1 VSQLLDPGIAVLM
14 GIEARLD
21 QAQGEG
27 REGEHLAAASDCLG
41 FEAVERHNVVDQA
54 HLESL
59 LGVVLAAQ
67 QPELLGLLG
76 ADQVSQEGDA
86 EATVP
91 RADPRAGLPEAGVV
105 GGNRE
110 VAADMEDVA
119 TADGITGHHRHHRL
133 WQPPHLHLQVRDVE
147 AAQGSALGDV
157 PGVAANLLVAAGAKR
172 LLSLAS
178 QDHHTDL
185 GVLAS
190 QLERGGDL
198 DQCLGSEGV
207 EDLRPVDA
215 DLGDPVAHLVVDV
228 GVLGGAP
235 PLDRCVQGLFGR
247 GFLVAFGHDG
257 HDIPP
262 MKLDDW
268 LAQRSQSCPE
278 RPALVAD
285 GSAVTYAELEAEATW
300 VARRL
305 IAHGVRRGSTVAM
318 TMHPRREQVVMVH
331 ALMKAGAVLLPL
343 SPRLSAVER
352 AAVIAAEE
360 PAVDLDDAGELTQTE
375 ADLPLLGEHDM
386 DDIASRVMTSGSSGT
401 PNPVGLTYGN
411 FLWSAVASAF
421 NIGVEPEDRWL
432 CCLPLS
438 HVSGLSIV
446 MRSVIYGTT
455 ALLHDGFDVDRV
467 VESLDRGEV
476 TVVSLVTTML
486 TRLLEAGADLS
497 GPRAILVG
505 GGPVPEDPLEE
516 ALGRGATVV
525 QTYGL
530 TETCSQ
536 VTTLAP
542 ADARRKLGS
551 AGRPLLT
558 THLRIQEGEILVQG
572 PTVAPGRADADG
584 WLHTGDLGRID
595 EEGFLYVDDRIDDM
609 IVSGGENVIPAEVE
623 KVLLR
628 HPEVADAAVVGRD
641 DPEWQQAVTAIVVLQ
656 EGSEVSP
663 DELRRHC
670 AESLAGFKVPKRVE
684 LAAAL
689 PRTPSGKL
697 MRRALR

>member
-1 VSQLLDPGIAVLM
+1 MM
-14 GIEARLD
+14 GTI
-21 QAQGEG
+21 
-27 REGEHLAAASDCLG
+27 S
-41 FEAVERHNVVDQA
+41 
-54 HLESL
+54 
-59 LGVVLAAQ
+59 
-67 QPELLGLLG
+67 
-76 ADQVSQEGDA
+76 
-86 EATVP
+86 T
-91 RADPRAGLPEAGVV
+91 
-105 GGNRE
+105 
-110 VAADMEDVA
+110 
-119 TADGITGHHRHHRL
+119 
-133 WQPPHLHLQVRDVE
+133 
-147 AAQGSALGDV
+147 
-157 PGVAANLLVAAGAKR
+157 
-172 LLSLAS
+172 
-178 QDHHTDL
+178 
-185 GVLAS
+185 
-190 QLERGGDL
+190 
-198 DQCLGSEGV
+198 
-207 EDLRPVDA
+207 
-215 DLGDPVAHLVVDV
+215 
-228 GVLGGAP
+228 
-235 PLDRCVQGLFGR
+235 
-247 GFLVAFGHDG
+247 
-257 HDIPP
+257 

-278 RPALVAD
+278 RIALVAD
-285 GSAVTYAELEAEATW
+285 GSEVTYAELEAEATW

-331 ALMKAGAVLLPL
+331 ALMKVGAVLLPL
-343 SPRLSAVER
+343 SPRLSSEER
-352 AAVIAAEE
+352 ETVIAAEE

-386 DDIASRVMTSGSSGT
+386 DDIASRVMTSGSTGA
-401 PNPVGLTYGN
+401 PEPVGLTYGN

-421 NIGVEPEDRWL
+421 NIGVEPQDRWL

-438 HVSGLSIV
+438 HIAGLGIA

-455 ALLHDGFDVDRV
+455 AVVHDGFDVDRV
-467 VESLDRGEV
+467 AEALERDEIS
-476 TVVSLVTTML
+476 VVSLVATML

-497 GPRAILVG
+497 HPRAILIG

-558 THLRIQEGEILVQG
+558 THLRIQDGEILVQG

-595 EEGFLYVDDRIDDM
+595 EEGFLYVDDRMDDM
-609 IVSGGENVIPAEVE
+609 IVTGGENVVPAEVE

-628 HPEVADAAVVGRD
+628 HPEVADAAVVGRE

-656 EGSEVSP
+656 DGSHASP
-663 DELRRHC
+663 DDLRRHC

>member
-1 VSQLLDPGIAVLM
+1 
-14 GIEARLD
+14 
-21 QAQGEG
+21 
-27 REGEHLAAASDCLG
+27 
-41 FEAVERHNVVDQA
+41 
-54 HLESL
+54 
-59 LGVVLAAQ
+59 
-67 QPELLGLLG
+67 
-76 ADQVSQEGDA
+76 
-86 EATVP
+86 
-91 RADPRAGLPEAGVV
+91 
-105 GGNRE
+105 
-110 VAADMEDVA
+110 
-119 TADGITGHHRHHRL
+119 
-133 WQPPHLHLQVRDVE
+133 
-147 AAQGSALGDV
+147 
-157 PGVAANLLVAAGAKR
+157 
-172 LLSLAS
+172 
-178 QDHHTDL
+178 
-185 GVLAS
+185 
-190 QLERGGDL
+190 
-198 DQCLGSEGV
+198 
-207 EDLRPVDA
+207 
-215 DLGDPVAHLVVDV
+215 
-228 GVLGGAP
+228 
-235 PLDRCVQGLFGR
+235 
-247 GFLVAFGHDG
+247 
-257 HDIPP
+257 

-278 RPALVAD
+278 RTALIAD
-285 GSAVTYAELEAEATW
+285 GSEVTYAELEAEATW

-331 ALMKAGAVLLPL
+331 ALMKVGAILLPL
-343 SPRLSAVER
+343 GPRLSTEER

-386 DDIASRVMTSGSSGT
+386 DDVASHVMTSGSTGT
-401 PNPVGLTYGN
+401 PEPIGLTYGN

-438 HVSGLSIV
+438 HISGLGIV

-455 ALLHDGFDVDRV
+455 AVVHDGFDVDRV
-467 VESLDRGEV
+467 AASLERDGI
-476 TVVSLVTTML
+476 TVVSLVATML
-486 TRLLEAGADLS
+486 TRLLDAGADLS
-497 GPRAILVG
+497 GPRALLIG
-505 GGPVPEDPLEE
+505 GGPVPEEALEE

-551 AGRPLLT
+551 AGRPLLSA
-558 THLRIQEGEILVQG
+558 HLRIQDGEILVQG

-595 EEGFLYVDDRIDDM
+595 EEGFLYVEDRMDDL
-609 IVSGGENVIPAEVE
+609 IVTGGENVVPAEVE

-628 HPEVADAAVVGRD
+628 HPEVADAAVVGRE

-656 EGSEVSP
+656 DGSEVSP

-670 AESLAGFKVPKRVE
+670 AESLAGYKVPKRVE

>member
-1 VSQLLDPGIAVLM
+1 
-14 GIEARLD
+14 
-21 QAQGEG
+21 
-27 REGEHLAAASDCLG
+27 
-41 FEAVERHNVVDQA
+41 
-54 HLESL
+54 
-59 LGVVLAAQ
+59 
-67 QPELLGLLG
+67 
-76 ADQVSQEGDA
+76 
-86 EATVP
+86 
-91 RADPRAGLPEAGVV
+91 
-105 GGNRE
+105 
-110 VAADMEDVA
+110 
-119 TADGITGHHRHHRL
+119 
-133 WQPPHLHLQVRDVE
+133 
-147 AAQGSALGDV
+147 
-157 PGVAANLLVAAGAKR
+157 
-172 LLSLAS
+172 
-178 QDHHTDL
+178 
-185 GVLAS
+185 
-190 QLERGGDL
+190 
-198 DQCLGSEGV
+198 
-207 EDLRPVDA
+207 
-215 DLGDPVAHLVVDV
+215 
-228 GVLGGAP
+228 
-235 PLDRCVQGLFGR
+235 
-247 GFLVAFGHDG
+247 
-257 HDIPP
+257 

-278 RPALVAD
+278 RTALVAD
-285 GSAVTYAELEAEATW
+285 GSEVTYAELEAEATW

-305 IAHGVRRGSTVAM
+305 AAHGVRRGSIAAM
-318 TMHPRREQVVMVH
+318 TMHPRREQVVLVH

-343 SPRLSAVER
+343 GTRLSAEER
-352 AAVIAAEE
+352 AAVIATEE
-360 PAVDLDDAGELTQTE
+360 PAIDLDDAGELTQTE
-375 ADLPLLGEHDM
+375 ADWPLLGEHDM
-386 DDIASRVMTSGSSGT
+386 DEVACRVMTSGSTGV
-401 PNPVGLTYGN
+401 PDPVGLTYGN
-411 FLWSAVASAF
+411 FLWSAVGSAF
-421 NIGVEPEDRWL
+421 NIGVEPDDRWL

-438 HVSGLSIV
+438 HISGLGIV
-446 MRSVIYGTT
+446 MRSVIYGT
-455 ALLHDGFDVDRV
+455 AAVIHDGFDVDPV
-467 VESLDRGEV
+467 AESLEGDGI

-530 TETCSQ
+530 TESCSQ

-558 THLRIQEGEILVQG
+558 THLRIQDGEILVQG

-595 EEGFLYVDDRIDDM
+595 EEGFLYVEDRIDDM
-609 IVSGGENVIPAEVE
+609 IVSGGENVVPAEVE

-656 EGSEVSP
+656 DGSEVSP

>member
-1 VSQLLDPGIAVLM
+1 
-14 GIEARLD
+14 
-21 QAQGEG
+21 
-27 REGEHLAAASDCLG
+27 
-41 FEAVERHNVVDQA
+41 
-54 HLESL
+54 
-59 LGVVLAAQ
+59 
-67 QPELLGLLG
+67 
-76 ADQVSQEGDA
+76 
-86 EATVP
+86 
-91 RADPRAGLPEAGVV
+91 
-105 GGNRE
+105 
-110 VAADMEDVA
+110 
-119 TADGITGHHRHHRL
+119 
-133 WQPPHLHLQVRDVE
+133 
-147 AAQGSALGDV
+147 
-157 PGVAANLLVAAGAKR
+157 
-172 LLSLAS
+172 
-178 QDHHTDL
+178 
-185 GVLAS
+185 
-190 QLERGGDL
+190 
-198 DQCLGSEGV
+198 
-207 EDLRPVDA
+207 
-215 DLGDPVAHLVVDV
+215 
-228 GVLGGAP
+228 
-235 PLDRCVQGLFGR
+235 
-247 GFLVAFGHDG
+247 
-257 HDIPP
+257 

-278 RPALVAD
+278 RTALLAD
-285 GSAVTYAELEAEATW
+285 GSEVTYAELEAEATW

-305 IAHGVRRGSTVAM
+305 TAHGVRRGSIVAM
-318 TMHPRREQVVMVH
+318 TAHPRREQVVMIH

-343 SPRLSAVER
+343 GPRLSAGER
-352 AAVIAAEE
+352 AAVIANEK
-360 PAVDLDDAGELTQTE
+360 PAVDLDDAGELTQNE
-375 ADLPLLGEHDM
+375 ADMPLLGEHDM
-386 DDIASRVMTSGSSGT
+386 DDVAARVMTSGSTGT
-401 PNPVGLTYGN
+401 PDPVDLTYGN
-411 FLWSAVASAF
+411 FLWSAVGSAF

-438 HVSGLSIV
+438 HISGLGIV

-455 ALLHDGFDVDRV
+455 AVVHDGFDVDRV
-467 VESLDRGEV
+467 AAALERDDIS
-476 TVVSLVTTML
+476 VVSLVTTML
-486 TRLLEAGADLS
+486 IRLLEAGADLS

-558 THLRIQEGEILVQG
+558 THLRIQDGEILVQG
-572 PTVAPGRADADG
+572 PTVATGRADTDG

-595 EEGFLYVDDRIDDM
+595 EEGFLYVEDRMDDL
-609 IVSGGENVIPAEVE
+609 IVSGGENVVPAEVE

-641 DPEWQQAVTAIVVLQ
+641 DPEWQQAVTAIVVLE
-656 EGSEVSP
+656 EGADVSP

>member
-1 VSQLLDPGIAVLM
+1 
-14 GIEARLD
+14 
-21 QAQGEG
+21 
-27 REGEHLAAASDCLG
+27 
-41 FEAVERHNVVDQA
+41 
-54 HLESL
+54 
-59 LGVVLAAQ
+59 
-67 QPELLGLLG
+67 
-76 ADQVSQEGDA
+76 
-86 EATVP
+86 
-91 RADPRAGLPEAGVV
+91 
-105 GGNRE
+105 
-110 VAADMEDVA
+110 
-119 TADGITGHHRHHRL
+119 
-133 WQPPHLHLQVRDVE
+133 
-147 AAQGSALGDV
+147 
-157 PGVAANLLVAAGAKR
+157 
-172 LLSLAS
+172 
-178 QDHHTDL
+178 
-185 GVLAS
+185 
-190 QLERGGDL
+190 
-198 DQCLGSEGV
+198 
-207 EDLRPVDA
+207 
-215 DLGDPVAHLVVDV
+215 
-228 GVLGGAP
+228 
-235 PLDRCVQGLFGR
+235 
-247 GFLVAFGHDG
+247 
-257 HDIPP
+257 

-278 RPALVAD
+278 RTALIAD
-285 GSAVTYAELEAEATW
+285 GSEVTYAELEAEATW

-318 TMHPRREQVVMVH
+318 TMHPRREQVVMIH
-331 ALMKAGAVLLPL
+331 ALMKVGAVLLPL
-343 SPRLSAVER
+343 GPRLSVAER

-386 DDIASRVMTSGSSGT
+386 DDVASHVMTSGSTGA
-401 PNPVGLTYGN
+401 PEPIGLTYGN

-438 HVSGLSIV
+438 HISGLGIV

-455 ALLHDGFDVDRV
+455 AVIHDGFDVDRV
-467 VESLDRGEV
+467 AESLERDRIS
-476 TVVSLVTTML
+476 VVSLVATML
-486 TRLLEAGADLS
+486 TRLLDAGADLS
-497 GPRAILVG
+497 GPRALLVG
-505 GGPVPEDPLEE
+505 GGPVPENALDE

-551 AGRPLLT
+551 AGRPLLSA
-558 THLRIQEGEILVQG
+558 HLRIQDGEILVQG

-595 EEGFLYVDDRIDDM
+595 EEGFLYVEDRMDDL
-609 IVSGGENVIPAEVE
+609 IVTGGENVVPAEVE

-628 HPEVADAAVVGRD
+628 HPEVADAAVVGRE
-641 DPEWQQAVTAIVVLQ
+641 DPEWQQAVTAIVVL
-656 EGSEVSP
+656 EDGSEVSP

-670 AESLAGFKVPKRVE
+670 AESLAGYKVPKRVE